1 MMKCKFLPVLFT
13 ALMMFIGVS
22 MFAQNYVPNAE
33 ALNRANKEL
42 TTLYQ
47 GASDITVSNVNPESS
62 SQAYEAEVLKSLKI
76 QFAKE
81 LIVNLNQGTATG
93 EALTITNSILAGGS
107 SDAGYVVAL
116 RTTVLYFENL
126 LK

>member
-62 SQAYEAEVLKSLKI
+62 SQAYDAEVLKSLKI

-93 EALTITNSILAGGS
+93 EALTTTNSILAGGS

>member
-1 MMKCKFLPVLFT
+1 MKCKFLPVLVT

-47 GASDITVSNVNPESS
+47 GASDISVSNINPESS
-62 SQAYEAEVLKSLKI
+62 SQAYDAEVLKSLKI

-81 LIVNLNQGTATG
+81 LIVNLNQGTSTD
-93 EALTITNSILAGGS
+93 EALTATNSILAGRS
-107 SDAGYVVAL
+107 SDAGYVGAL
-116 RTTVLYFENL
+116 RTTVFYFENL

>member
-1 MMKCKFLPVLFT
+1 MMKCKFLPVLVT

-62 SQAYEAEVLKSLKI
+62 SQAYDAEVLKSLKI

-93 EALTITNSILAGGS
+93 EALTTTNSILAGGS
-107 SDAGYVVAL
+107 SDAGYVGAL